1 MSYFLAINPLVH
13 MLVMLTYVLTQIL
26 AICDGLF
33 MFKWSLSTEVCIKG
47 FMKYIHI
54 YFVVLK

>member
-1 MSYFLAINPLVH
+1 